1 MTPFSRERT
10 KIKAMGS
17 RSKHAV
23 LGFITDLGGNA
34 LLIVAGLITAPIIL
48 HLTSESMYGF
58 WVTTLS
64 VLGFLA
70 LTDIG
75 IGISLTRL
83 VAGMTNE
90 QERPALSR
98 LVSSAFFS
106 FCAAGFVF
114 LLAGIGVSPFITGW
128 FKIPPAEASSIISAY
143 QIAVLSGAIA
153 LPLSIFSAI
162 ITGFQRMAVDNSV
175 RNLIALIA
183 VGITLGLL
191 YAGLGIIALALAML
205 FTVGASSLI
214 NFFYVRRLCPHLAIN
229 ITLVNRQDLL
239 RLLTFG
245 GYFQLGR
252 IANTIAVS
260 ADSIVIAVAKG
271 AAMVTPYAFTSKLAV
286 LFSINLASK
295 LPIAVFP
302 ALSQM
307 VAMNQIK
314 QLQRVFIVL
323 TRYATRLAAVG
334 AIFFIIVNEKF
345 VSLWVGPQHF
355 GGPLLNAVFVYWI
368 LQDTIFRGTTSL
380 IYALG
385 DMRNW
390 VVVTFAE
397 AGINLFISIMLVG
410 TLGLAG
416 VALGTSIGK
425 TLTTAWY
432 GPYFTC
438 KKLNLSVRRFIWDG
452 VLYTTL
458 RSLPGVGLT
467 AWLSYALPTNLGWIW
482 IIVVGMAA
490 VLTNIISFEGIELV
504 KPSNLSWRERMHKL
518 ITVSGVDL

>member
-1 MTPFSRERT
+1 
-10 KIKAMGS
+10 MGS
-17 RSKHAV
+17 RSKKAI
-23 LGFITDLGGNA
+23 LGLITDMGGTA
-34 LLIVAGLITAPIIL
+34 LLTVVGLITAPIIL
-48 HLTSESMYGF
+48 RLTSVSLYGF
-58 WVTTLS
+58 WITTLS
-64 VLGFLA
+64 ILGFLA

-75 IGISLTRL
+75 IGMSLTRL
-83 VAGMTNE
+83 VAGMTTE
-90 QERPALSR
+90 KESPALSR

-106 FCAAGFVF
+106 FCAAGLFF
-114 LLAGIGVSPFITGW
+114 LLVGIGLSPFVPGW
-128 FKIPPAEASSIISAY
+128 FKIPPAEASNVIHAY
-143 QIAVLSGAIA
+143 YIAVLSGAIA

-162 ITGFQRMAVDNSV
+162 VTGFQRMAVGNSV
-175 RNLIALIA
+175 SSLIALIA
-183 VGITLGLL
+183 IGITLGLL
-191 YAGLGIIALALAML
+191 YAGLGIIALALPML

-214 NFFYVRRLCPHLAIN
+214 NFLYVRRLCPHLTVK

-239 RLLTFG
+239 SLLTFG
-245 GYFQLGR
+245 GYFQLAR

-260 ADSIVIAVAKG
+260 ADSIVIAAVKG

-307 VAMNQIK
+307 VALNEIK

-355 GGPLLNAVFVYWI
+355 GGSLLNAVFVYWI
-368 LQDTIFRGTTSL
+368 LQDTIYRGTSSL

-385 DMRNW
+385 DIRNW
-390 VVVTFAE
+390 VIVTFAE
-397 AGINLFISIMLVG
+397 AGINILLSIMLVG
-410 TLGLAG
+410 SLGLAG

-425 TLTTAWY
+425 TFTTAWY

-438 KKLNLSVRRFIWDG
+438 KKLNLSLRRFALDG
-452 VLYTTL
+452 ILYTTI
-458 RSLPGVGLT
+458 RSLPSVGFTL
-467 AWLSYALPTNLGWIW
+467 WLSYVLPIEWGWLW
-482 IIVVGMAA
+482 IVLVGLAA
-490 VLTNIISFEGIELV
+490 FLTNVLLFEGLELL
-504 KPSNLSWRERMHKL
+504 KPSDLPWRERVHKL
-518 ITVSGVDL
+518 LSVR